1 MSAVYVGIFHV
12 LQHLVAVG
20 DEVLMVA
27 LQIIALNRLGAR
39 DAVEVLQQEF
49 CHGDTLGE
57 KGKQSLTIC
66 DSISQKIAM
75 RAFCLS
81 EQVENAS
88 IKAFSGMEKVFEAF
102 RGCKSALH
110 RCHCNTVSSF

>member
-12 LQHLVAVG
+12 LQSLVAVG
-20 DEVLMVA
+20 NKVLMVA

-49 CHGDTLGE
+49 CHGNAFGE

-75 RAFCLS
+75 RAFGLS

-102 RGCKSALH
+102 RSCEGALH
-110 RCHCNTVSSF
+110 RLHCNTVSSF